1 MTGDVPEEVAE
12 RRYERWVMRAA
23 ESIMGLRPASLEE
36 AEETLLL
43 RLDEGTIGKVSPRR
57 YFEPEEVPDNPK
69 DYLGEDNDE
78 DPSDATRSMV
88 FALYEAAGGQEWG
101 LHIEP
106 EGERGSFVRVFGV
119 SIDLEDEQVD
129 ISVDLRSLAC
139 ENTYDLRAL
148 HERIVR
154 ELPKRELGVE
164 EAANDALY
172 VVEEMREMLEGV
184 RELSDAFEVREETRD
199 VEAALEN
206 LWMALSGIAAL
217 EEDRRLRGGDEGVS
231 DGADDEY

>member
-1 MTGDVPEEVAE
+1 MTGEVPEEAAE
-12 RRYERWVMRAA
+12 RRYERWVMRVAQ
-23 ESIMGLRPASLEE
+23 SIMGLRPDSLEE
-36 AEETLLL
+36 AEEALLM
-43 RLDEGTIGKVSPRR
+43 RLDEGMIGRMSPRR
-57 YFEPEEVPDNPK
+57 YFEPEEMPDNPN
-69 DYLGEDNDE
+69 DYVGEDDE

-101 LHIEP
+101 LHVEP
-106 EGERGSFVRVFGV
+106 EGERGTFVRVFGI
-119 SIDLEDEQVD
+119 SIDLEEEQVD

-139 ENTYDLRAL
+139 DDTDELRAL
-148 HERIVR
+148 NERIVR

-164 EAANDALY
+164 EAASEALY

-199 VEAALEN
+199 VEASLEN

-217 EEDRRLRGGDEGVS
+217 EEGGKVRGEDEDAS